1 MHAYASVLVF
11 VDTLYHYAPQGKVE
25 TQNLA
30 SHKGIVQLSGEI
42 ICTINSAILARE
54 TQDFAYILGWR
65 HY

>member
-30 SHKGIVQLSGEI
+30 SHKGIVQFSGVI

-54 TQDFAYILGWR
+54 TQNLASLLGSR